1 MSEGQAKELQ
11 KVDEVISGASSQF
24 VSTLT
29 QYKWDLIPDSQLHAA
44 KQALTKSDYIMKIA
58 CGNPGAV
65 HEALINSAI
74 LGLDLT
80 NGKRQG
86 WLLPRKNQQGKTVIQ
101 LQVGYKGVEAI
112 HQRMGVIDRLVIR
125 VVREN
130 DEFEWSGDDQEK
142 PNHKAN
148 WFDSDEKRGKPKGVF
163 SITYFPDK
171 SIHVMAAS
179 INEVYEKHRDR
190 SDSWKTYVRKQ
201 KEGGYNHPPPWVTD
215 EKSMIEK
222 TMAYIASKQWP
233 ANIRDDIASSKILE
247 TLHDTD
253 IKDYQTAYTVE
264 QESAFFDFVKERDEL
279 GLYLFTQR
287 VGAETYSN
295 LMSKLKST
303 FPKGQKM
310 KMSKDHNELVA
321 VGRDI
326 WLKIIEALDCGDCGL
341 LSENID
347 NISNIT
353 KKLLISNLSTTQKNE
368 YEILITEMGNDNDQD
383 N

>member
-58 CGNPGAV
+58 CGNPDAV

-130 DEFEWSGDDQEK
+130 DEFEWGGDDQEK

-148 WFDSDEKRGKPKGVF
+148 WFNSDEKRGKPKGVF

-171 SIHVMAAS
+171 SIHVITAS

-215 EKSMIEK
+215 EKAMIEK

-233 ANIRDDIASSKILE
+233 ANIRDEGTSSKILE
-247 TLHDTD
+247 TLHETD
-253 IKDYQTAYTVE
+253 ASDYQYAYTQE
-264 QESAFFDFVKERDEL
+264 QETAFFNFVDSHDAL
-279 GLYLFTQR
+279 GLYLFR
-287 VGAETYSN
+287 EHVSIEAYEALYKKMKYS
-295 LMSKLKST
+295 
-303 FPKGQKM
+303 FPKGTKTARCDDFG
-310 KMSKDHNELVA
+310 KLVSI
-321 VGRDI
+321 GREVHTEI
-326 WLKIIEALDCGDCGL
+326 LKAINTSDAGL
-341 LSENID
+341 LSENIEGM
-347 NISNIT
+347 IEVTES
-353 KKLLISNLSTTQKNE
+353 LLKRYMGESQKEDYRTLKNE
-368 YEILITEMGNDNDQD
+368 IPK
-383 N
+383 